1 MEERG
6 VMNRGSYAGAGG
18 GGNLWAGEGF
28 RRLLGASAG
37 DIGTDGTAE
46 NGKEYE
52 HQAGTHGA
60 HRNKEHEALRRF
72 KVLHDSEDRLLQLR
86 VRVLNHSVHVGKGRL
101 SQFLPFV
108 REQNLYCGESRD
120 EEKSKQ
126 A

>member
-1 MEERG
+1 MKSG
-6 VMNRGSYAGAGG
+6 AFAGTGG
-18 GGNLWAGEGF
+18 GGTWWGGEEF

-37 DIGTDGTAE
+37 DMAMDGTAE

-108 REQNLYCGESRD
+108 REQNLHCGESRD
-120 EEKSKQ
+120 
-126 A
+126 